1 MPPPPCS
8 GGIKLHIELSLL
20 LGTLAQSY
28 LALTANFY
36 THTWTCLGPAALTA
50 AAAAAAVGGA
60 SWGCA
65 AAADVLLL
73 LLAPLVGVYVAAA
86 ALYSLQLRCL
96 AATWRLIRGKQ
107 KVCATDQAWRQTEG
121 VELHH
126 AYVALEVAALCCH
139 GYRKKLIKSKR
150 RPPVLITRPCGVQA
164 AE

>member
-1 MPPPPCS
+1 MLPLLCLPACLFA

-20 LGTLAQSY
+20 LGTLAQSC
-28 LALTANFY
+28 LALTASLY
-36 THTWTCLGPAALTA
+36 THTWTWVGPAALTA

-86 ALYSLQLRCL
+86 ALYRLQLRCM

-107 KVCATDQAWRQTEG
+107 KVSG
-121 VELHH
+121 
-126 AYVALEVAALCCH
+126 
-139 GYRKKLIKSKR
+139 
-150 RPPVLITRPCGVQA
+150 
-164 AE
+164 